1 MHREFLSISWR
12 SQVWHCPE
20 RPCSPSQAVFDI
32 ITTNRRILMRL
43 NVWKSMRLA
52 FVSAICLTLS
62 VGMTFAAATDS
73 GQIASGQK
81 AKIKG
86 VIVSRSGDLVKIQ
99 DKKSDAVEV
108 VKLEESTRI
117 EREKGLR
124 AF

>member
-1 MHREFLSISWR
+1 
-12 SQVWHCPE
+12 
-20 RPCSPSQAVFDI
+20 
-32 ITTNRRILMRL
+32 MRL

-81 AKIKG
+81 AKVKG

-99 DKKSDAVEV
+99 KKTGLPFIVAYTYTGLPMVM
-108 VKLEESTRI
+108 LA
-117 EREKGLR
+117 REMVRGGDIGPPC
-124 AF
+124 